1 MERDDRHKHDHQT
14 DNAGEIARSMEAE
27 QKNRQREKTRRM
39 NKLWIW
45 LGVMFLV
52 AILLWWIFSIGFF
65 EDTSGV
71 TNFGN

>member
-1 MERDDRHKHDHQT
+1 MEKDNRSKHEA
-14 DNAGEIARSMEAE
+14 DNAEMIARSMEAE
-27 QKNRQREKTRRM
+27 QKNKQREKTRRM
-39 NKLWIW
+39 NKLWLW

>member
-1 MERDDRHKHDHQT
+1 MEKDKRGKHDA
-14 DNAGEIARSMEAE
+14 DNADMIARSMEAQ
-27 QKNRQREKTRRM
+27 QKDRQREKTRRM
-39 NKLWIW
+39 NKLWLW
-45 LGVMFLV
+45 LGVMILV